1 MSRPT
6 SRVLELLDVLQS
18 GGIHTVGAL
27 AERLGVGE
35 RTIRRYVEHLSALDV
50 PVDAVRGRYGGYRLA
65 PGYRMPPL
73 MLTEDEALALS
84 LGLIAGQQAGLVPD
98 SLGAADAAAAK
109 LRRVLPRD
117 LSQRLD
123 ALLTTTTFTASSRTS
138 SSPETRVLLALA
150 EAARDQH
157 PVTIS
162 YTSRGDSDPTERTIL
177 PYGLVAHSGR
187 WYVAAADPT
196 SREVRTFR
204 LDRIRRPRVLAGR
217 FDLPQAFD
225 PSAHVLEGLAT
236 TPWAHEVS
244 LLIEAT
250 SDEIRRWLPEGL
262 ATIDEPRDELRDAA
276 DVAAGWHRVHLR
288 AEHLDWLPGVIA
300 SIGRPFM
307 IERPAELRDLVA
319 ALGERLTVGVTA
331 SPTG

>member
-18 GGIHTVGAL
+18 GGIHTVAEL
-27 AERLGVGE
+27 AGRLGVAE
-35 RTIRRYVEHLSALDV
+35 RTIRRYVEHLAALDV

-84 LGLIAGQQAGLVPD
+84 LGLVAGQQAGLVPD
-98 SLGAADAAAAK
+98 SLEAADAAAAK

-123 ALLTTTTFTASSRTS
+123 ALITTTTFTASSRAS

-162 YTSRGDSDPTERTIL
+162 YTSRGEGDPTERTIL

-187 WYVAAADPT
+187 WYVAAADSA

-217 FDLPQAFD
+217 FDLPQGFD
-225 PSAHVLEGLAT
+225 PSAHVLAGLAE
-236 TPWAHEVS
+236 TPWAHDVS
-244 LLIEAT
+244 LVVEAT

-262 ATIDEPRDELRDAA
+262 ATIDEPGDESGDT
-276 DVAAGWHRVHLR
+276 AGWRRVRLR

-300 SIGRPFM
+300 SIGRPFV

-319 ALGERLTVGVTA
+319 ALGLRLTAGASA
-331 SPTG
+331 SPNG